1 MNATALKSILVAIV
15 AGIASIAP
23 LLAVDTESRCIED
36 EGIPVVADEDMPGL
50 VEARLVDEGKART
63 PQIAVNPL
71 EIELTYFSPET
82 VDFLFERECA
92 RLKLEQVDK
101 EELTDGQYHDA
112 DCAAIKSLGFATRQ
126 IETVMRDLD
135 LAISQDFWPQTMG
148 PPTRPLDL
156 RTCL

>member
-1 MNATALKSILVAIV
+1 MNATALNSALFAIL

-23 LLAVDTESRCIED
+23 LTAADAAFSCLEDKSIEVVSD
-36 EGIPVVADEDMPGL
+36 ETLEELM
-50 VEARLVDEGKART
+50 EARLVDDGVGQVVIN
-63 PQIAVNPL
+63 PQ
-71 EIELTYFSPET
+71 EIELTYFSAET
-82 VDFLFERECA
+82 VDFLFQRECA
-92 RLKLEQVDK
+92 RLKLGQVGA